1 MEEVGRPLVLTDFI
15 SRGEEAEGVS
25 RSKVTNIL
33 QAEVSYSGYLRYTHY
48 HKFYFQLYS
57 FPSESV
63 EDSIV
68 DRIKGVVK
76 GKGAVALEEQKKLQT
91 HDQGLY
97 PLCLMGSWDLRT

>member
-15 SRGEEAEGVS
+15 SRGEEAEGVR

-33 QAEVSYSGYLRYTHY
+33 QAEVSYSGYLRFTHY

-57 FPSESV
+57 SPGESV
-63 EDSIV
+63 KDSTV

-76 GKGAVALEEQKKLQT
+76 GKGGPRPWKNKKI
-91 HDQGLY
+91 Y
-97 PLCLMGSWDLRT
+97 KRTIKGCVHCA